1 MRVETAK
8 DAKEA
13 LDILTHSVS
22 QGFRFAAVIS
32 DLQMPEMN
40 GFELVE
46 QIRKSAHF
54 SRVPVLILSSS
65 AQRSER
71 QRCRKLGIAAY
82 LSKPVQPSELLDA
95 ILSALSVR
103 PSDPGRH
110 GDASPPQTEGKQ
122 GMKVLLAEDNLV
134 NRTLAT
140 RLLEKHGHTV
150 VVVENGREALE
161 ALERETVDLV
171 LMDVQMPE
179 MDGLEATAAI
189 RERERKTG
197 SHVPIIA
204 LTAHAMKGDREKC
217 LAAGA
222 DEYLAKPIRT
232 TELFEAVDRL
242 RNAKTNA
249 LSGAIPIAHTPAANA
264 FDIDAALKH
273 VEGDRDLLDEIVRIF
288 SDQCPRTIS
297 EIQNAIRT
305 ADFSLVERAAHSLKG
320 AASNLCATGVTHSAA
335 ELEES
340 ARSGNLSSVRE
351 RFQLLER
358 EVEKL
363 LRKLEAFSRKVT
375 S

>member
-1 MRVETAK
+1 
-8 DAKEA
+8 
-13 LDILTHSVS
+13 
-22 QGFRFAAVIS
+22 
-32 DLQMPEMN
+32 MP
-40 GFELVE
+40 
-46 QIRKSAHF
+46 
-54 SRVPVLILSSS
+54 
-65 AQRSER
+65 
-71 QRCRKLGIAAY
+71 
-82 LSKPVQPSELLDA
+82 
-95 ILSALSVR
+95 
-103 PSDPGRH
+103 
-110 GDASPPQTEGKQ
+110 PPQADGRQ
-122 GMKVLLAEDNLV
+122 GMKVLLAEDNAV
-134 NRTLAT
+134 NRIFAT

-161 ALERETVDLV
+161 ALEREPVDLV

-197 SHVPIIA
+197 SHVPIVA

-222 DEYLAKPIRT
+222 DDYLAKPIRT
-232 TELFEAVDRL
+232 AELFEAVDRL

-249 LSGAIPIAHTPAANA
+249 PSGAIPVAHTPAANA
-264 FDIDAALKH
+264 FDIDTALKH

-288 SDQCPRTIS
+288 SDQCPRTVS
-297 EIQNAIRT
+297 EIQNAIRA

-320 AASNLCATGVTHSAA
+320 AASNLCATGVTQSAA

-363 LRKLEAFSRKVT
+363 LRELGAFSRKVT